1 MVDRAALEMRCTGN
15 CTGGSNPSL
24 SAENRPTTDEN
35 QSSFFVCVCRCASPR
50 PRQTKITSL
59 RLSVDFQHRARDS
72 ELRKGVARI
81 VLYLLLDLKI
91 CAEKESSRV
100 RAETRPSNPSLSAKT
115 NEAKRCRG
123 IDTFLF
129 LYPVAQV
136 HLQTQGV
143 KTKVVDLS
151 TFC

>member
-1 MVDRAALEMRCTGN
+1 MPEWSIGPHSKCGVRATVPGVRIPPSPLKIDRRLMKISR
-15 CTGGSNPSL
+15 L
-24 SAENRPTTDEN
+24 
-35 QSSFFVCVCRCASPR
+35 FFVCVCRCASPR

-100 RAETRPSNPSLSAKT
+100 RAEARPSNPSLSAKT

-123 IDTFLF
+123 IDTFLCF
-129 LYPVAQV
+129 IPLRAKFIWQRS
-136 HLQTQGV
+136 GV
-143 KTKVVDLS
+143 KRKS
-151 TFC
+151 S